1 MLRAPR
7 CKVSLGCCGESVSLS
22 QSIRYNRDMLRGI
35 YDWSSCPAVCV
46 RVFVCSY
53 TCYRVRKWNLIIL
66 SGPHNFNSL
75 FKGSGL
81 VVRLG
86 LGAGLRTRQRASV
99 LKPNIVVQMCDV
111 DPFSPPN
118 SRTTVGVL
126 VPHPDGAVLHMSIP
140 SFWKAPGSKQETHPV
155 TQSDRQMWN
164 SQQDKSDPE
173 KNDRGFVVWPD
184 LLWTKSELCFD
195 LLQRCTSQWMQRSE
209 RRSFIL
215 NDRNRLLDGKSARW
229 IYLPFNTTENHFS
242 FFAPFLA
249 ACFPSIFCNIFC
261 SDESVQTRR
270 THHWSCLILGYLGS
284 VDTDAS
290 SHLCAWLLHWSERE
304 ENLCQF
310 CKFGSWQSFIIF
322 NSSNPWQIKSCLI

>member
-140 SFWKAPGSKQETHPV
+140 SFWKAPGSKQEMHHV
-155 TQSDRQMWN
+155 RQSDRQMWN

-261 SDESVQTRR
+261 SD
-270 THHWSCLILGYLGS
+270 
-284 VDTDAS
+284 
-290 SHLCAWLLHWSERE
+290 
-304 ENLCQF
+304 
-310 CKFGSWQSFIIF
+310 
-322 NSSNPWQIKSCLI
+322 